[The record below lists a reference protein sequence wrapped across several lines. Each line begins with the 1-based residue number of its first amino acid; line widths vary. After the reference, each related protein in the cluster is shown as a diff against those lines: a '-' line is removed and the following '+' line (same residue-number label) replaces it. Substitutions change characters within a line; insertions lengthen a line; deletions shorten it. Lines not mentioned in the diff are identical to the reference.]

1 MQEVY
6 QDGSLGEIKTAD
18 TLEELLPMIKE
29 SLAHPRVMYVIVS
42 INGQK
47 VQVEEER
54 TTDIEKLENMIPKP
68 AIRTFPRKRRN
79 RIRRKGI

>member
-6 QDGSLGEIKTAD
+6 HDGSLGEIKTAN

-29 SLAHPRVMYVIVS
+29 SLAHPRVMYVTVS

-54 TTDIEKLENMIPKP
+54 TTDIEKLENIIPKP
-68 AIRTFPRKRRN
+68 AIRTFPRKH
-79 RIRRKGI
+79 K